1 MKKARN
7 DSSLTP
13 VADRV
18 QLDEEVLRAAAGSK
32 YPPEQIRAA
41 AELLAK
47 GEGKFPPG
55 RRKIPPSLVTLVQ
68 RERLLQAMLKAVSE
82 LGYTEFTVNDLM
94 ARAGVTQRMY
104 YIHFQGKDECFLA
117 AVDGVAARVRTRAEA
132 AVKQAGSSWR
142 DRLRAALGEVLRFSV
157 EETDS
162 ARALFVAARSAQCA
176 VSHHDKLLADFA
188 KCIHTWVVEDLG
200 EGPDAAAAIGV
211 VGGLE
216 AMLYAKL
223 QSGETGDLT
232 SYLPKLMY
240 FAVLVYEGHM
250 SAATEASNGR

>member
-1 MKKARN
+1 MRN
-7 DSSLTP
+7 ATKDSSLTP

-18 QLDEEVLRAAAGSK
+18 QLDEGALRAAAGDRYS
-32 YPPEQIRAA
+32 PEQIRAA

-82 LGYTEFTVNDLM
+82 LGYTEFTINDLM
-94 ARAGVTQRMY
+94 ARAGVTPRMY
-104 YIHFQGKDECFLA
+104 YIHFQGKEECFLA
-117 AVDGVAARVRTRAEA
+117 AVDGVAARVRERTEA
-132 AVKQAGSSWR
+132 AVKQAGGGWR
-142 DRLRAALGEVLRFSV
+142 DRLRAALSEVLRFSV
-157 EETDS
+157 EETDA
-162 ARALFVAARSAQCA
+162 ARALFVAARSAHCTIPN
-176 VSHHDKLLADFA
+176 HDKLVADFA

-200 EGPDAAAAIGV
+200 EGPDASAATGV
-211 VGGLE
+211 AGGLE

-223 QSGETGDLT
+223 QSGETGDLA

-250 SAATEASNGR
+250 SAATELSNGR